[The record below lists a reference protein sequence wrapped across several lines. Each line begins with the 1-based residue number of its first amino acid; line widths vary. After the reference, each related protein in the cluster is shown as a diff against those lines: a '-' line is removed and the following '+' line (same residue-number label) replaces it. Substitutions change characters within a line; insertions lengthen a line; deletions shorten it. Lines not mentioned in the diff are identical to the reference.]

1 MNAQTP
7 PTEGE
12 RLIAL
17 HDYDVLDSAAELHYD
32 DITRLA
38 SMICDMPIA
47 LVSFVDGDRQWFKS
61 KVGLEFSQTRR
72 SESICSHAILHPHA
86 LTELPDL
93 SRDSRFSDFAMV
105 TGDPNIRFYAGA
117 PIVTPAGAALG
128 TVCVMDKVPRT
139 LEPHM
144 VEALKALSRQ
154 VSALLELRRLSR
166 KYKHAAEE
174 LAERQTQLLAHQS
187 QLEALNL
194 ALEEQS
200 ATDSL
205 TGLNNRRAFDRL
217 MNEQCSR
224 IERSHAPLALAII
237 DVDNFKSFN
246 DDFGHVAG
254 DEALQQVALVLQSHA
269 RTYDYV
275 ARYGGE
281 EFALILPDTSA
292 DAALIVAQR
301 VCDAIQNFN
310 WDKRPV
316 TISVGVAATTSAMG
330 SMDVVERADKALYE
344 AKRRGRNRVVLIKDT
359 T

>member
-1 MNAQTP
+1 MNAQTT

-72 SESICSHAILHPHA
+72 SESICSHAILHPQA
-86 LTELPDL
+86 LTELTDL

-105 TGDPNIRFYAGA
+105 AGDPNIRFYAGA

-144 VEALKALSRQ
+144 VEALKALARQ
-154 VSALLELRRLSR
+154 VSVLLELRRTSR
-166 KYKHAAEE
+166 KFKRTSEE
-174 LAERQTQLLAHQS
+174 LADGQAQLLNYQR
-187 QLEALNL
+187 QLEAMNMVLV
-194 ALEEQS
+194 EQS
-200 ATDSL
+200 ATDPL
-205 TGLNNRRAFDRL
+205 TGLKNRRAFDRI
-217 MNEQCSR
+217 MNEQSSR
-224 IERSHAPLALAII
+224 IERSHAPLALAIV

-246 DDFGHVAG
+246 DEFGHVAG

-281 EFALILPDTSA
+281 EFALVLPDTPP

-301 VCDAIQNFN
+301 VCDAVRDFK
-310 WDKRPV
+310 WDKRPI
-316 TISVGVAATTSAMG
+316 TISVGVAASTSAQA
-330 SMDVVERADKALYE
+330 SMDIVERADKALYE
-344 AKRRGRNRVVLIKDT
+344 AKRKGRNRVVLIKDT
-359 T
+359 A